1 MIDGVTASKL
11 GGVMTPFQY
20 ELSHLQALEAE
31 SIHIFREV
39 AAEFERPVL
48 LFSGG
53 KDSIVLLRLAEKAF
67 RPGRFP
73 FPIMHVDTGHNFPE
87 VIEFRDRIAAALG
100 ERLIVASVQDSIDQG
115 RVTEETGPRASRNR
129 LQTTPLLDAIEE
141 HSFDAAFGGARRD
154 EERARAK
161 ERVFSFRDD
170 FGQWDPKNQRPELW
184 ALYNARIRKGENVRV
199 FPISNWTELD
209 VWQYIATENLEI
221 PSIYYAHERPVF
233 SRDGMLYPDTPVIPR
248 LDGEETFVEWVRY
261 RTVGDMTCTGAVR
274 STATTLEQ
282 VVAEIAAT
290 RITERG
296 ETRADDRATE
306 AAMEDRKREGY
317 F

>member
-1 MIDGVTASKL
+1 
-11 GGVMTPFQY
+11 MTRHHY
-20 ELSHLQALEAE
+20 ELSHLESLEAE

-39 AAEFERPVL
+39 AAELERPVL

-53 KDSIVLLRLAEKAF
+53 KDSIILLRLAEKAF

-87 VIEFRDRIAAALG
+87 VIEFRDRIAGEIG
-100 ERLIVASVQDSIDQG
+100 ERLIVANVQDSIDAG

-129 LQTTPLLDAIEE
+129 LQTTTLLDAIEE
-141 HSFDAAFGGARRD
+141 YGFDAAFGGARRD

-184 ALYNARIRKGENVRV
+184 SLYNGKIRKGEHVRV

-209 VWQYIATENLEI
+209 VWQYIASEQLEI
-221 PSIYYAHERPVF
+221 PSIYFSHEREVF
-233 SRDGMLYPDTPVIPR
+233 ARDGMLYAHNEFMELI
-248 LDGEETFVEWVRY
+248 DGEVPFSESVRY

-274 STATTLEQ
+274 SGATSLDA

-290 RITERG
+290 RVTERG
-296 ETRADDRATE
+296 ETRADDRVTE

>member
-1 MIDGVTASKL
+1 MNAAT
-11 GGVMTPFQY
+11 Y
-20 ELSHLQALEAE
+20 ELSHLEALEAE
-31 SIHIFREV
+31 AVHIVREV

-73 FPIMHVDTGHNFPE
+73 VPVMHVDTGHNFSE
-87 VIEFRDRIAAALG
+87 ALEFRDRRMAELG
-100 ERLIVASVQDSIDQG
+100 EQLIVASVQDSIDRG
-115 RVTEETGPRASRNR
+115 RVVEETGPRASRNR
-129 LQTTPLLDAIEE
+129 LQTTTLLDAIAE
-141 HSFDAAFGGARRD
+141 HGFDSLIGGARRD

-170 FGQWDPKNQRPELW
+170 FGQWDPKAQRPELW
-184 ALYNARIRKGENVRV
+184 NLYNGRIRKGEHVRV
-199 FPISNWTELD
+199 FPLSNWTELD
-209 VWQYIATENLEI
+209 VWQYISAEKLEV
-221 PSIYYAHERPVF
+221 PSIYFAHTREVF
-233 SRDGMLYPDTPVIPR
+233 ERDGMLYAVSPHME
-248 LDGEETFVEWVRY
+248 LMDGEEPFEASVRY
-261 RTVGDMTCTGAVR
+261 RTVGDMSCTGAVE
-274 STATTLEQ
+274 SQAATLES

-296 ETRADDRATE
+296 ETRADDRVTE

>member
-1 MIDGVTASKL
+1 VNPLA
-11 GGVMTPFQY
+11 Y
-20 ELSHLQALEAE
+20 ELSHLEALEAE

-53 KDSIVLLRLAEKAF
+53 KDSLVLLRLAEKAF
-67 RPGRFP
+67 RPARFP
-73 FPIMHVDTGHNFPE
+73 FPIMHVDTSHNFPE
-87 VIEFRDRIAAALG
+87 VLEFRDRLISQLG
-100 ERLIVASVQDSIDQG
+100 ERLIVASVQESIDSG
-115 RVTEETGPRASRNR
+115 RVVEETGPRASRNR
-129 LQTTPLLDAIEE
+129 LQTTTLLDAIAEYG
-141 HSFDAAFGGARRD
+141 FDAAFGGARRD

-170 FGQWDPKNQRPELW
+170 FGQWDPKRQRPELW
-184 ALYNARIRKGENVRV
+184 SLYNGRIRKGEHVRV
-199 FPISNWTELD
+199 FPLSNWTELD
-209 VWQYIATENLEI
+209 VWQYISSEGLEV
-221 PSIYYAHERPVF
+221 PSIYFAHRRQVF
-233 SRDGMLYPDTPVIPR
+233 QRDGMLYAFGPYVQLT
-248 LDGEETFVEWVRY
+248 DGEQPFETSVRY
-261 RTVGDMTCTGAVR
+261 RTVGDMTCTGAVK
-274 STATTLEQ
+274 STATTLED

-296 ETRADDRATE
+296 ETRADDRVTE

>member
-1 MIDGVTASKL
+1 MNPL
-11 GGVMTPFQY
+11 HY
-20 ELSHLQALEAE
+20 ELSHLKTLEAE

-53 KDSIVLLRLAEKAF
+53 KDSIVLMRLAEKAF

-73 FPIMHVDTGHNFPE
+73 FPVMHVDTGHNFPE
-87 VIEFRDRIAAALG
+87 VIDFRDKLVAKLG
-100 ERLIVASVQDSIDQG
+100 ERLIVARVQDSIDNG
-115 RVTEETGPRASRNR
+115 RVVEETGPRASRNR
-129 LQTTPLLDAIEE
+129 LQTTTLLDAIEE
-141 HSFDAAFGGARRD
+141 HGFDAAFGGARRD

-170 FGQWDPKNQRPELW
+170 FGQWDPKRQRPELW
-184 ALYNARIRKGENVRV
+184 SLYNGRIRKGEHVRV

-209 VWQYIATENLEI
+209 VWQYIADEQLEV
-221 PSIYYAHERPVF
+221 PSIYYAHDRQVF
-233 SRDGMLYPDTPVIPR
+233 ARDGMLYAYSDHVE
-248 LDGEETFVEWVRY
+248 LMDGESPFEESVRY

-274 STATTLEQ
+274 SSAITLED
-282 VVAEIAAT
+282 VVTEIAAT

-296 ETRADDRATE
+296 ETRADDRVTE

>member
-1 MIDGVTASKL
+1 MNR
-11 GGVMTPFQY
+11 FQY

-53 KDSIVLLRLAEKAF
+53 KDSIILLRLAEKAF
-67 RPGRFP
+67 RPGKFP
-73 FPIMHVDTGHNFPE
+73 FPIMHVDTGHNFSE
-87 VIEFRDRIAAALG
+87 VIEFRDRLVSQIG
-100 ERLIVASVQDSIDQG
+100 ERLIVASVQDSIDAG
-115 RVTEETGPRASRNR
+115 RVAEETGPRASRNR
-129 LQTTPLLDAIEE
+129 LQTTTLLDAIEQ
-141 HSFDAAFGGARRD
+141 HGFDAAFGGARRD

-170 FGQWDPKNQRPELW
+170 FGQWDPKAQRPELW
-184 ALYNARIRKGENVRV
+184 SLYNGRIRKGEQVRV

-209 VWQYIATENLEI
+209 VWQYIATEKLEV
-221 PSIYYAHERPVF
+221 PSIYFSHDRQVF
-233 SRDGMLYPDTPVIPR
+233 RRDGMLYAHSEHVELI
-248 LDGEETFVEWVRY
+248 DGEETFQESVRY
-261 RTVGDMTCTGAVR
+261 RTVGDMTCTGAVASR
-274 STATTLEQ
+274 AATLEE
-282 VVAEIAAT
+282 VVTEIAAT

>member
-1 MIDGVTASKL
+1 MNPL
-11 GGVMTPFQY
+11 HY
-20 ELSHLQALEAE
+20 ELSYLEALEAE

-53 KDSIVLLRLAEKAF
+53 KDSLVLLRLAEKAF

-73 FPIMHVDTGHNFPE
+73 FPIMHVDTGHNFDE
-87 VIEFRDRIAAALG
+87 VIEFRDRLVGELG
-100 ERLIVASVQDSIDQG
+100 ERLIVASVQESIDQG
-115 RVTEETGPRASRNR
+115 RAVEETGPRASRNR
-129 LQTTPLLDAIEE
+129 LQTVTLLDALAE
-141 HSFDAAFGGARRD
+141 HGFDAAFGGARRD

-170 FGQWDPKNQRPELW
+170 FGQWDPKSQRPELW
-184 ALYNARIRKGENVRV
+184 NLYNGRIRKGEHVRV

-209 VWQYIATENLEI
+209 VWQYIVHEGLEV
-221 PSIYYAHERPVF
+221 PSIYYAHERQVF
-233 SRDGMLYPDTPVIPR
+233 ERDGMLYALSPHVE
-248 LDGEETFVEWVRY
+248 LMDGESPFETMVRY

-274 STATTLEQ
+274 SEATTMEQ
-282 VVAEIAAT
+282 VIAEIAAT

-296 ETRADDRATE
+296 ETRADDRVTE

>member
-1 MIDGVTASKL
+1 MTRRLTHLEELESEAIH
-11 GGVMTPFQY
+11 VM
-20 ELSHLQALEAE
+20 
-31 SIHIFREV
+31 REV
-39 AAEFERPVL
+39 AAELAKPVL

-73 FPIMHVDTGHNFPE
+73 FPLMHVDTGHNFPE
-87 VIEFRDRIAAALG
+87 VIEFRDRRVAELG
-100 ERLIVASVQDSIDQG
+100 ERLVVASVQESIDAG
-115 RVTEETGPRASRNR
+115 RVAEETGPRASRNR
-129 LQTTPLLDAIEE
+129 LQTTTLLDAIEE
-141 HSFDAAFGGARRD
+141 HGFDAAFGGARRD

-161 ERVFSFRDD
+161 ERIFSFRDD
-170 FGQWDPKNQRPELW
+170 FGGWDPKNQRPELW
-184 ALYNARIRKGENVRV
+184 NIYNGRIRRGESVRV

-209 VWQYIATENLEI
+209 VWEYLALEELEV
-221 PSIYYAHERPVF
+221 PSIYFAHERAVF
-233 SRDGMLYPDTPVIPR
+233 ERDGMLYAMSDHVQLI
-248 LDGEETFVEWVRY
+248 DGEQPSTASVRY
-261 RTVGDMTCTGAVR
+261 RTVGDMSCTGAVR
-274 STATTLEQ
+274 STAADLGS

-306 AAMEDRKREGY
+306 AAMEDRKVAGY